1 MSAEPRDA
9 AGDSLR
15 IGEQDIE
22 EASEWLEIGNEFA
35 TVMARR
41 VRTRNGGRLEIRS
54 PKRELSIF
62 LDATVLDGLTW
73 QTAESMSLLLETPLE
88 PLTRRPTAE

>member
-1 MSAEPRDA
+1 VSAEPRDA
-9 AGDSLR
+9 AADSLR
-15 IGEQDIE
+15 VGEHEIE

-35 TVMARR
+35 TVMVRR
-41 VRTRNGGRLEIRS
+41 VRTRNGGRLQIRS

-62 LDATVLDGLTW
+62 LDATLLDGLTW

-88 PLTRRPTAE
+88 PLTRRADG

>member
-1 MSAEPRDA
+1 MSAEPPQA
-9 AGDSLR
+9 AANPLR
-15 IGEQDIE
+15 VREQEIE
-22 EASEWLEIGNEFA
+22 EAGEWLEIGNEFA
-35 TVMARR
+35 TVMVRR

-73 QTAESMSLLLETPLE
+73 QTAESMSLLLESPLE
-88 PLTRRPTAE
+88 PLTRRAED

>member
-1 MSAEPRDA
+1 MSEPPEA
-9 AGDSLR
+9 AADSLR
-15 IGEQDIE
+15 VREQEIE

-35 TVMARR
+35 TVMVRR

-73 QTAESMSLLLETPLE
+73 QTAESMSLLLESPLM
-88 PLTRRPTAE
+88 PLTRRAEVE